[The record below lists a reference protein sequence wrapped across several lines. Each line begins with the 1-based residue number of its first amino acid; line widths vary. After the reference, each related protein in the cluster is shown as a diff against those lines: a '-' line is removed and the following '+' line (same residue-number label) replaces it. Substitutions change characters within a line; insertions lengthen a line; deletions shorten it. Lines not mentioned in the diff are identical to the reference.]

1 MLALKSR
8 RGQAWSPSSPDL
20 NPCDFWAW
28 GYLKSKV
35 YKPMPRNIE
44 DLKQQIVQE
53 CNNIPKEMVKKTVV
67 TMKARAALV
76 VQSDGR
82 AIDD

>member
-1 MLALKSR
+1 
-8 RGQAWSPSSPDL
+8 
-20 NPCDFWAW
+20 
-28 GYLKSKV
+28 
-35 YKPMPRNIE
+35 MPRNIE

-67 TMKARAALV
+67 SMKKRATLV

-82 AIDD
+82 AIEGHKIV